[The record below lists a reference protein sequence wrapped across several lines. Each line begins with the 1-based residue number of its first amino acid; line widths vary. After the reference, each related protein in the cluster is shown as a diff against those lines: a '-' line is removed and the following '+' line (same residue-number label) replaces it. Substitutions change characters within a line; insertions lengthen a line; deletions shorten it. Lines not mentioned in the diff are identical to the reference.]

1 MRLVCVILVLLFFAQ
16 TINGQTLSGRITD
29 SFSTQPLN
37 GVVLVNQATNQ
48 STTTDADGN
57 FTLTAQYGNII
68 SATLQGFTSRQFMAN
83 PNSFMNIAMVQLN
96 VQMNEFVLKGY
107 TRYQKDSAE
116 MSELFSKDLN
126 TKTIKPKVS
135 FDGGIGVSGLIGS
148 AVQKMSK
155 GYKAN
160 KRFKSNFKNDM
171 EQKFV
176 DTRYTQA
183 LVNSLTGFTGD
194 TLVGFM
200 NTYPMAY
207 EFARAGTD
215 LEMKMWI
222 RDNYKVWKKE
232 RGIYKK

>member
-1 MRLVCVILVLLFFAQ
+1 MRLVCILLVIFFYTQ
-16 TINGQTLSGRITD
+16 TAGGQTQHGRITD
-29 SFSTQPLN
+29 SFGTHPLF
-37 GVVLVNQATNQ
+37 GVLLVNQATGT

-57 FTLTAQYGNII
+57 FTIPAQYANII
-68 SATLQGFTSRQFMAN
+68 SATFSGFNTRQFTSN
-83 PNSFMNIAMVQLN
+83 PNIFMNVAMVQLN
-96 VQMNEFVLKGY
+96 VKMDEFVLKGY
-107 TRYQKDSAE
+107 TRFQKDSAE

-126 TKTIKPKVS
+126 TKTLKPKVT

-155 GYKAN
+155 SYKDN

-171 EQKFV
+171 EQKFI
-176 DTRYTQA
+176 DTRYTQV

-194 TLVGFM
+194 TLVSFM

-222 RDNYKVWKKE
+222 RDNFKEWKK
-232 RGIYKK
+232 GSLK

>member
-1 MRLVCVILVLLFFAQ
+1 MRLVCILLAIFFFTQAAG
-16 TINGQTLSGRITD
+16 GQTQHGRITD
-29 SFSTQPLN
+29 SFGTHPLF
-37 GVVLVNQATNQ
+37 GVMLVNQATGI

-57 FTLTAQYGNII
+57 FKLTAQYGNII
-68 SATLQGFTSRQFMAN
+68 SATLAGFNNLQFIAD
-83 PNSFMNIAMVQLN
+83 PDLFMNLDLVERN
-96 VQMNEFVLKGY
+96 VTLDEFVLKGN
-107 TRYQKDSAE
+107 TKYQKDSAG
-116 MSELFSKDLN
+116 MSELFIKDLN
-126 TKTIKPKVS
+126 TKVIKPKITT
-135 FDGGIGVSGLIGS
+135 DGGIGVSGLIGS

-155 GYKAN
+155 SYKDN

-171 EQKFV
+171 EQKFI

-194 TLVGFM
+194 SLVSFM

-222 RDNYKVWKKE
+222 RDNFKEWKK
-232 RGIYKK
+232 GSLK